1 MQKLFPLSTLL
12 LLTLS
17 AAAQPNFTNRSLP
30 AGFAGTPGPN
40 HCLAAGDFDGDG
52 YDDLFLGRIGAPN
65 KLFRNNQ
72 DGTFTEVAGT
82 AGVAGA
88 ANALTYAAAWG
99 DLDND
104 GDPDLYVANR
114 DAADQLYENL
124 GNGTFREITLDAGI
138 NNTSAPRSVN
148 FADVDNDGLLDI
160 FVANLRQDNRLYRNL
175 GGLHFTDEANER
187 GVSDNLVSMGAIFT
201 DYDRDGDQDLYLTH
215 DNRQPNLLLNNDGK
229 GIFTDVSRPSGTD
242 HAGFGMGVAA
252 GDVNND
258 GWPDLYITNLYTNLL
273 LVNNHDG
280 TFTNR
285 TGSAGVGD
293 EGMGWGTTFL
303 DADNDGREDIYVA
316 NESYFSPYPNVL
328 YRNLGNDSFAV
339 ITDLLAEGSPF
350 GGYAAVTTDVDH
362 DGRTD
367 LFVANSGQ
375 TGGLQYFHN
384 AATNAN
390 HWLAIRPEGTR
401 SNRDGIGVRVTV
413 ETSLGTQVREV
424 TAGSGY
430 ASQNGRWLHFGL
442 GRDSL
447 ISRLEIVWPSGQT
460 DVWEAVPTNQ
470 FLSIL
475 EGGTV
480 AASNQAE
487 ANNQPKILLYP
498 NPASEKLF
506 VRLPHPLTQA
516 TNLLLYNAAGQ
527 LLLHRRLAPTLI
539 EQEVILSVAQLPPGK
554 YLLCV
559 EGYAGEWVVVEP

>member
-1 MQKLFPLSTLL
+1 MQRLFLLSILL

-17 AAAQPNFTNRSLP
+17 AATQSNFTNRSLP

-104 GDPDLYVANR
+104 GDADLYVGNR

-124 GNGTFREITLDAGI
+124 GDGTFRKITIAAGVD
-138 NNTSAPRSVN
+138 NSYAPRSVN

-160 FVANLRQDNRLYRNL
+160 FVANFRQDNRLYRNL
-175 GGLHFTDEANER
+175 GGLHFTDEAAAR
-187 GVSDNLVSMGAIFT
+187 GVNDNLISMGAIFT

-229 GIFTDVSRPSGTD
+229 GFFTDVSRSSGTD
-242 HAGFGMGVAA
+242 YAGFGMGVAA

-258 GWPDLYITNLYTNLL
+258 GWPDLYITNLYTNVL
-273 LVNNHDG
+273 LVNNRDG

-303 DADNDGREDIYVA
+303 DADNDGREDIYVV

-362 DGRTD
+362 DGRAD

-401 SNRDGIGVRVTV
+401 SNREGIGARVTV
-413 ETSLGTQVREV
+413 ETSNGTQVREV

-442 GRDSL
+442 GGDSL

-460 DVWEAVPTNQ
+460 DEWEAVPANR
-470 FLSIL
+470 FLSL
-475 EGGTV
+475 MEGGTV
-480 AASNQAE
+480 SASNQAE
-487 ANNQPKILLYP
+487 MNIQSKIRVFP
-498 NPASEKLF
+498 NPATEKLI
-506 VRLPHPLTQA
+506 VRLPQPLTQA
-516 TNLLLYNAAGQ
+516 TDLLLYNVAGQ
-527 LLLHRRLAPTLI
+527 LVLHQRLSPAPA
-539 EQEVILSVAQLPPGK
+539 EQEVVISVGQLTAGR
-554 YLLCV
+554 YLICIA
-559 EGYAGEWVVVEP
+559 GYAGYWVLVGD